1 MEPLQT
7 AVQNAVN
14 TMKGTFMSPP
24 SFLYIEKCYTKKMF
38 QENLEVLMYIGY
50 LREELG

>member
-14 TMKGTFMSPP
+14 AMKGIFMSPP
-24 SFLYIEKCYTKKMF
+24 PVYIEKCYTKKKF
-38 QENLEVLMYIGY
+38 QENLEALMHIGY